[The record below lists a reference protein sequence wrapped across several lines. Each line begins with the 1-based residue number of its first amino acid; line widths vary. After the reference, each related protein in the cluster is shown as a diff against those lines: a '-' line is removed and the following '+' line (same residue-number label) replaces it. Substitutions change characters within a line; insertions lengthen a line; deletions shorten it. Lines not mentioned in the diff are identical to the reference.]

1 MQYRYHGGWMDT
13 PDGPDEIVRKLLAAE
28 AQASPRLLTFQEDP
42 FTGGGSVLALR
53 TGAVSLIFLHAG
65 SRFDW
70 SFAGQGPESQEWQKV
85 PAEVDVERFVAGKI
99 GELRT
104 WTAR

>member
-1 MQYRYHGGWMDT
+1 MDT

-28 AQASPRLLTFQEDP
+28 AQASSRLLTFEDDP
-42 FTGGGSVLALR
+42 LPGGGSVLALR
-53 TGAVSLIFLHAG
+53 TGVVSLIFVHAG

-70 SFAGQGPESQEWQKV
+70 SLAGQGPESQEWKKV
-85 PAEVDVERFVAGKI
+85 PAQVDVERFVRGKI
-99 GELRT
+99 DELLT